1 MACLRP
7 DVCDHDCLAVTT
19 NGITQE
25 VCQFRLSVWNMS
37 TLLGGEGEDDLLEET
52 ERLVDEAGFFEDES
66 SRASLLRHLTTGEI
80 DEVKL

>member
-1 MACLRP
+1 
-7 DVCDHDCLAVTT
+7 
-19 NGITQE
+19 
-25 VCQFRLSVWNMS
+25 MS

-66 SRASLLRHLTTGEI
+66 RRASLLCHLTTGEI